1 MAILEELP
9 DDCGACN
16 SGCGKIATNKC
27 LGCKEVN
34 YSKLVCCKKFGKTSK
49 LNLLLL
55 I

>member
-27 LGCKEVN
+27 LGCKEVRP
-34 YSKLVCCKKFGKTSK
+34 V
-49 LNLLLL
+49 
-55 I
+55 